1 MDAFASSKTFYLW
14 ICFQSCIEVLC
25 AVCPPGVCLSS
36 CLAAAAMARR
46 LQPGHPAT
54 QPPSPGARAPG
65 AAQHLWAWAPK
76 VLGAP
81 GVWGGR
87 VGGREGVWR
96 WEEASEGPREPPPTS
111 LLNLAHNHLPLDALT
126 SHLEEFISYR
136 TAAVAW
142 SKKCNFKTFSF

>member
-1 MDAFASSKTFYLW
+1 MDLFPIVYRSTLCRVSPWSLPVLLSGGGRHGAS
-14 ICFQSCIEVLC
+14 
-25 AVCPPGVCLSS
+25 PP
-36 CLAAAAMARR
+36 AR
-46 LQPGHPAT
+46 PPCHPAT

-126 SHLEEFISYR
+126 SHLEEVISYR

-142 SKKCNFKTFSF
+142 SKKCNFKTLSI